1 MQLGKKDSEMPG
13 QTASA
18 SDHIAPPFTLIKT
31 NPFDLW
37 DPSENLLSASLQ
49 CISINEFSFVLLV
62 SSFCY
67 LYADTFSFTSL
78 LSFSCPVLPLGGTSL
93 HGISATYTRTLSL
106 PLLSSLPSGACGQLS
121 GP

>member
-62 SSFCY
+62 SF
-67 LYADTFSFTSL
+67 F
-78 LSFSCPVLPLGGTSL
+78 
-93 HGISATYTRTLSL
+93 ATYMQTPFHSPVYCPSAAQFSPWEGPVCMVFRRPIQGLSPCL
-106 PLLSSLPSGACGQLS
+106 SYPLFLLVLVVS
-121 GP
+121 

>member
-93 HGISATYTRTLSL
+93 HGISVTYTRTLSL